1 MSGITNTQKGTSDL
15 TNFTGLSRISGASF
29 MNDNFI
35 FSVKT
40 DNTGT
45 SNNDQFTL
53 PLVSDG
59 TYDFNI
65 DWGDNTSDHITAYN
79 QAEVTHTYAGG
90 AGTYT
95 VKVYGTLKGWRF
107 NNGAD
112 KLKLTNISQFGI
124 LKLGNSNG
132 YFKGCANLTITA
144 TDPLDTSGTTEFLEA
159 FYDCSSLTTVP
170 SMGAW
175 DMRLVTTTQSMF
187 TNATNFNEPSIVNW
201 DMSSVTTLPFMFSG
215 ASSFNQPIGVWNL
228 SSVGSTSMA
237 GIFLNATSFDQ
248 DLSNWGQHINQ
259 TSSLTQ
265 FLQGVTLST
274 ANYNSMLITW
284 AEDTWTTSLSPNFGS
299 ATYSGADAAE
309 ARFNFVNTDSWTI
322 ADGDSILGFTF
333 NVKTDNAGTSSSTSF
348 TYPSTSNGSY
358 DAFYEWTA
366 TAGDR
371 VIAYDDTAL
380 THDFGSTGSYEV
392 TVHGEATGFRFNNG
406 GDEAKM
412 LDISQWGTFN
422 FGNNN
427 SVFFG
432 CTNLTI
438 SASDALDMSGAK
450 AANTWFRFFRN
461 CEALT
466 TVPNMTTIFN
476 GVAGVSNTVEMFYR
490 CSNYNQDNNGF
501 DMSSVTSSLAMY
513 LSTTAYDQNFAGW
526 DITSMT
532 NLNIFMNNTSIST
545 ANYDA
550 TLVAWEAQSVLD
562 NVSPNFGSSTYTSAG
577 AGGTAHAALIADHSW
592 TFADG
597 GGV

>member
-1 MSGITNTQKGTSDL
+1 MTTGITRDITRDL
-15 TNFTGLSRISGASF
+15 TRDLIREVVQPFNY
-29 MNDNFI
+29 FI
-35 FSVKT
+35 FTVKS

-45 SNNDQFTL
+45 SNNDQFTM

-112 KLKLTNISQFGI
+112 K
-124 LKLGNSNG
+124 
-132 YFKGCANLTITA
+132 
-144 TDPLDTSGTTEFLEA
+144 D
-159 FYDCSSLTTVP
+159 
-170 SMGAW
+170 
-175 DMRLVTTTQSMF
+175 
-187 TNATNFNEPSIVNW
+187 
-201 DMSSVTTLPFMFSG
+201 
-215 ASSFNQPIGVWNL
+215 
-228 SSVGSTSMA
+228 
-237 GIFLNATSFDQ
+237 
-248 DLSNWGQHINQ
+248 
-259 TSSLTQ
+259 
-265 FLQGVTLST
+265 
-274 ANYNSMLITW
+274 
-284 AEDTWTTSLSPNFGS
+284 
-299 ATYSGADAAE
+299 
-309 ARFNFVNTDSWTI
+309 
-322 ADGDSILGFTF
+322 
-333 NVKTDNAGTSSSTSF
+333 
-348 TYPSTSNGSY
+348 
-358 DAFYEWTA
+358 
-366 TAGDR
+366 
-371 VIAYDDTAL
+371 
-380 THDFGSTGSYEV
+380 
-392 TVHGEATGFRFNNG
+392 
-406 GDEAKM
+406 KM
-412 LDISQWGTFN
+412 LDISKWGTFN

-450 AANTWFRFFRN
+450 DANTWYRFFRG
-461 CEALT
+461 CSALT

-501 DMSSVTSSLAMY
+501 DMSSVTTSLAMY
-513 LSTTAYDQNFAGW
+513 LGTTAYDQNFAGW

-577 AGGTAHAALIADHSW
+577 AGGAAHAALIADHSW

>member
-1 MSGITNTQKGTSDL
+1 MLIDSLVQPLVSNLVTS
-15 TNFTGLSRISGASF
+15 FTGGESF
-29 MNDNFI
+29 FE
-35 FSVKT
+35 FTVKT

-45 SNNDQFTL
+45 SNNDQFTM

-59 TYDFNI
+59 TYNFNI

-79 QAEVTHTYAGG
+79 QAEVTHTFAGG

-112 KLKLTNISQFGI
+112 K
-124 LKLGNSNG
+124 
-132 YFKGCANLTITA
+132 
-144 TDPLDTSGTTEFLEA
+144 
-159 FYDCSSLTTVP
+159 V
-170 SMGAW
+170 
-175 DMRLVTTTQSMF
+175 
-187 TNATNFNEPSIVNW
+187 
-201 DMSSVTTLPFMFSG
+201 
-215 ASSFNQPIGVWNL
+215 
-228 SSVGSTSMA
+228 
-237 GIFLNATSFDQ
+237 
-248 DLSNWGQHINQ
+248 
-259 TSSLTQ
+259 
-265 FLQGVTLST
+265 
-274 ANYNSMLITW
+274 
-284 AEDTWTTSLSPNFGS
+284 
-299 ATYSGADAAE
+299 
-309 ARFNFVNTDSWTI
+309 
-322 ADGDSILGFTF
+322 
-333 NVKTDNAGTSSSTSF
+333 
-348 TYPSTSNGSY
+348 
-358 DAFYEWTA
+358 
-366 TAGDR
+366 
-371 VIAYDDTAL
+371 
-380 THDFGSTGSYEV
+380 
-392 TVHGEATGFRFNNG
+392 
-406 GDEAKM
+406 KM
-412 LDISQWGTFN
+412 LDISQWGIFN

-432 CTNLTI
+432 CANLTI

-450 AANTWFRFFRN
+450 DANTWFRFFRN
-461 CEALT
+461 CSALT

-476 GVAGVSNTVEMFYR
+476 GVAGVTNTVEMFYR

-501 DMSSVTSSLAMY
+501 DMSSVTTSLAMY

-532 NLNIFMNNTSIST
+532 NLTIFMNNTSIST